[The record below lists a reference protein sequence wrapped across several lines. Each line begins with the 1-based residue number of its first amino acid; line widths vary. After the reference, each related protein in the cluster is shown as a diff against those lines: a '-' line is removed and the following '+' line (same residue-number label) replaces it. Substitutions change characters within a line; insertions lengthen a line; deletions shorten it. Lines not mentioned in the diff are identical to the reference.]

1 VWQAIEDHHRAHSNG
16 LGVSAILDVGCS
28 TGEST
33 QALAAGFP
41 DAKLVGLDLSPYFLA
56 VAQYMQKKRAA
67 SGKPGSE
74 RSISWVHANG
84 ESTGLPAASFD
95 IVSLAFVVSIS
106 WENES

>member
-1 VWQAIEDHHRAHSNG
+1 VRGWQ
-16 LGVSAILDVGCS
+16 
-28 TGEST
+28 
-33 QALAAGFP
+33 
-41 DAKLVGLDLSPYFLA
+41 GLDLSPHFLA
-56 VAQYMQKKRAA
+56 VAQYMQKKRVA

-106 WENES
+106 WRNES